1 MKYQI
6 IALLGD
12 THGMKEIVKTV
23 LIIKYSND
31 AYVALSCYLG
41 VPSLISSR
49 FYIKTPFSKKKSA
62 IDLGPVPNCPAM
74 VIPLFSNMDMRL
86 GSEGDPSLP
95 ASLMK
100 EP

>member
-1 MKYQI
+1 MKYQK

-31 AYVALSCYLG
+31 AYVAPSCYLG

-49 FYIKTPFSKKKSA
+49 FYIKTPFSKK
-62 IDLGPVPNCPAM
+62 IRY
-74 VIPLFSNMDMRL
+74 RL
-86 GSEGDPSLP
+86 RACTELPRHGDP
-95 ASLMK
+95 AVFK
-100 EP
+100 YGYEIRK